1 MPIKPRKRKLEE
13 ERYLRSYLEVKI
25 NDENLIPGTNQ
36 KITKKMILTSTRI
49 GNCSGWNA
57 IFEGMQFCFRV
68 RGQSLI
74 VDEEQLFTMMR

>member
-49 GNCSGWNA
+49 GNCSG
-57 IFEGMQFCFRV
+57 
-68 RGQSLI
+68 
-74 VDEEQLFTMMR
+74 